1 MRWDEATVRVSSA
14 ACADELGMSSR
25 SKRGAQGS
33 PGFRRLACER
43 QYRSSSDKAHQP
55 LLPKRGSWHSVTGSI
70 FSAPGRYCLR
80 MHNCA
85 CQSTLECVPHRRF
98 VGTSL
103 PLTDRNSRICDSG
116 RTWSKKAIRCS
127 LSSERHLVEA
137 RSAAGPIGRSR
148 SGGVADLVGHRGR
161 NGEEE
166 ASEGGREPSQEGL
179 EEPWSGI

>member
-1 MRWDEATVRVSSA
+1 MRVSSA

-80 MHNCA
+80 THNCA

-137 RSAAGPIGRSR
+137 RSAAGPICRSR

-166 ASEGGREPSQEGL
+166 ASEGAGSPLKKGL